1 LFLSFVRWI
10 LEARCRS
17 HPGRRLTHP
26 LRGDAESPTI
36 IGTLRLDGAVAGFAQ
51 GALRRLAYLY

>member
-1 LFLSFVRWI
+1 MFLSFVRWI
-10 LEARCRS
+10 LEARS
-17 HPGRRLTHP
+17 ADPGRRLTHP

-36 IGTLRLDGAVAGFAQ
+36 IGTLRLDGAEAGGAQ